1 MNWQRS
7 FFTMSTRPNR
17 HQHGE
22 EDEVVGETAHEIPDL
37 RFLILDSYHYSH
49 ENRFVCT
56 TFGTAKVP
64 ILMGRIDTFIL
75 NQQRSFAAPWA
86 LDARGNINCCLGSLN
101 PTISF
106 VIRHFGFVIS

>member
-1 MNWQRS
+1 
-7 FFTMSTRPNR
+7 
-17 HQHGE
+17 
-22 EDEVVGETAHEIPDL
+22 
-37 RFLILDSYHYSH
+37 
-49 ENRFVCT
+49 
-56 TFGTAKVP
+56 
-64 ILMGRIDTFIL
+64 MGRIDTFIL